1 MKKILIATV
10 IALTA
15 NAAHAFSYG
24 NEAKK
29 LEMCRQIGI
38 EAEIGF
44 QNRGTP
50 LPSNI
55 DDETRNSW
63 IGGIMQFAYNYG
75 HDEAPDQ
82 RTAHMV
88 AFGKCLD
95 NLNYAAHRSPGS
107 YMTEDEVRH

>member
-1 MKKILIATV
+1 MHKTAFAIV
-10 IALTA
+10 IALAA
-15 NAAHAFSYG
+15 NAAHAFSAG

-29 LEMCRQIGI
+29 LELCRMVGN
-38 EAEIGF
+38 EAEIGY

-55 DDETRNSW
+55 DDETRQSW

-75 HDEAPDQ
+75 HDEAAD
-82 RTAHMV
+82 RRAAHMV
-88 AFGKCLD
+88 AFGKCID
-95 NLNYAAHRSPGS
+95 NLDYAAHRSPGS